1 MPNVLLFSKV
11 LESRIY
17 TVCMCAKLIQ
27 SCLTV
32 CNPMD
37 CSLLGPFVHEI
48 LQARILEWVATPF
61 STGSS

>member
-11 LESRIY
+11 LKSRIY
-17 TVCMCAKLIQ
+17 TACMCAKLIQ

-37 CSLLGPFVHEI
+37 CGLLGPFVHEI
-48 LQARILEWVATPF
+48 LQARILEWVAIPF
-61 STGSS
+61 SRGSS